1 MARWVAIFD
10 DADATA
16 DIRRAQTDAHLA
28 YLDAHADEIL
38 IGGGLRPGPDEWYCG
53 GLWIMDVA
61 DRARAVRL
69 CEDDPFFKAGLELR
83 AALSGMSLSEY
94 ILNEAYRA
102 SERPSL
108 DEMRARLQSRV
119 PAKPTKLRR
128 SPAHIIRIARG
139 PL

>member
-10 DADATA
+10 DADGTA

-38 IGGGLRPGPDEWYCG
+38 IGGGLRQGPDEWYCG

-69 CEDDPFFKAGLELR
+69 CEDDPFFKAGVRKGYKLLVWGKAFADR
-83 AALSGMSLSEY
+83 TVSL
-94 ILNEAYRA
+94 
-102 SERPSL
+102 
-108 DEMRARLQSRV
+108 
-119 PAKPTKLRR
+119 
-128 SPAHIIRIARG
+128 
-139 PL
+139 